1 MPYCNQCGSNHTDA
15 EPCGRTITEQLDN
28 ATDGQQF
35 AAAIE
40 GLFRSLEKAKD
51 DE

>member
-1 MPYCNQCGSNHTDA
+1 MSYCNGCGGVHTDA

-28 ATDGQQF
+28 ATDGRQF
-35 AAAIE
+35 GAALE

-51 DE
+51 DD